1 MPNLKPAIFD
11 LKSNAMRQIAKI
23 AVAVFLLLTTVAAQI
38 PFNPKLYDPKA
49 DAKAEI
55 AKAIKQAARGHKRVL
70 LVFGGN
76 WCPDCHVLDY
86 RFHQEP
92 AKSLVEQNFLV
103 VHVDIG
109 EGEGKYAKN
118 TDLADK
124 YRIPLKRGVPAIAVL
139 SESGQ
144 LLYSQQ
150 NGEFEAQRRLDPQ
163 EIVRFLEQ
171 WKPQRSS

>member
-1 MPNLKPAIFD
+1 
-11 LKSNAMRQIAKI
+11 MRHILRITA
-23 AVAVFLLLTTVAAQI
+23 FLLLLPAVIAAQRI
-38 PFNPKLYDPKA
+38 PFNPHLYNPDT

-55 AKAIKQAARGHKRVL
+55 VKAIKEAGEQRKRVL

-86 RFHQEP
+86 RFHEEP
-92 AKSLVEQNFLV
+92 AKSLVEGNFIV

-109 EGEGKYAKN
+109 EGEGRYAKN

-124 YRIPLKRGVPAIAVL
+124 YRIPLKRGVPAVAVL
-139 SESGQ
+139 SEKGS

-150 NGEFEAQRRLDPQ
+150 NGEFEAARRLDPQ
-163 EIVRFLEQ
+163 EIVRFLER
-171 WKPQRSS
+171 WKPKKI